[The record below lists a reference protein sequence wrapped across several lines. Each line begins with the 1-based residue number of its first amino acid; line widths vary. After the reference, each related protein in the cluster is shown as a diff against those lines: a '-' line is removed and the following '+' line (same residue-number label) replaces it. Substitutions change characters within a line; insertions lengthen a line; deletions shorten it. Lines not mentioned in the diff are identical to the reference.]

1 MKDVKITLD
10 TTEQDRKFHI
20 DNLHKVVELLIR
32 KIDPYVIYL
41 FGSAAKGEMRDDSD
55 MDFAFYSSIEME
67 PFALHL
73 VKQEISEILNRD
85 VDLVDM
91 KKVST
96 VFNAQIISSGYS
108 VYCSDSS
115 IRANMEIKILKEYA
129 LLNEERAEI
138 LQNIRKS
145 GKIYA

>member
-10 TTEQDRKFHI
+10 TTEQYRTFHI
-20 DNLHKVVELLIR
+20 DNLHKVVELLIQ
-32 KIDPYVIYL
+32 KLDPYVIYL
-41 FGSAAKGEMRDDSD
+41 FGSAAKGETRDDSD
-55 MDFAFYSSIEME
+55 MDFAFYSSIEIE

-73 VKQEISEILNRD
+73 VKQEISEVLNRD

-108 VYCSDSS
+108 VYCSDSL
-115 IRANMEIKILKEYA
+115 IKANMEIKILKEYA

-138 LQNIRKS
+138 IQNIRKS